1 MIEYENVIKAIDNL
15 LKAADDD
22 LTDKL
27 KNAGYINPE
36 DTIDDINRLEDGIA
50 EILDDELNYFLKGLE
65 GIDIENAID
74 EILQALFSGDLTDE
88 QLAELFK
95 KEFDTIMRKLTD
107 AYIKDYDKE
116 LAFSMFSDRTTD
128 WINSWSE
135 DLGKLMKL
143 TSHDELKRI
152 LNNGLEDGESLQQV
166 MDNLMESYGFSR
178 KRARATALTEILTA
192 HSYSKEEAIRQSPAV
207 DRKEWRHTGEHK
219 IKPRPHHQ
227 ALDGTVIPKTE
238 KFIIAAPSGTY
249 EALFPRDIALPA
261 SERVNCHC
269 IHRGIANDDIMGL
282 SLEERRK
289 LQQQAID
296 DDNGKWEKELDA
308 QNRARAGIE

>member
-107 AYIKDYDKE
+107 AYIKDFDKE

-227 ALDGTVIPKTE
+227 ALDGTVIPKNE

-296 DDNGKWEKELDA
+296 DDNGEWEKELDA

>member
-107 AYIKDYDKE
+107 AYIKDYDK
-116 LAFSMFSDRTTD
+116 
-128 WINSWSE
+128 
-135 DLGKLMKL
+135 
-143 TSHDELKRI
+143 
-152 LNNGLEDGESLQQV
+152 SLLLVCSVIGQ
-166 MDNLMESYGFSR
+166 LIG
-178 KRARATALTEILTA
+178 LTA
-192 HSYSKEEAIRQSPAV
+192 GV
-207 DRKEWRHTGEHK
+207 
-219 IKPRPHHQ
+219 
-227 ALDGTVIPKTE
+227 KTW
-238 KFIIAAPSGTY
+238 
-249 EALFPRDIALPA
+249 
-261 SERVNCHC
+261 
-269 IHRGIANDDIMGL
+269 AN
-282 SLEERRK
+282 
-289 LQQQAID
+289 
-296 DDNGKWEKELDA
+296 
-308 QNRARAGIE
+308 